1 MENLKELGMNGML
14 VDLKEFRSD
23 KQETVKRWISRE
35 NYSQFKME
43 LEQYEDRETIDIWLH
58 NNFYYG
64 MSKEDIGVL
73 TESLVQ
79 AGGFVEQGEDLKY
92 NFWLDSRL
100 IYTIDL
106 DLI

>member
-14 VDLKEFRSD
+14 VNLKEFKSD
-23 KQETVKRWISRE
+23 KQETIKQWISRE

-64 MSKEDIGVL
+64 MLKEDVGVL
-73 TESLVQ
+73 IESLVQ
-79 AGGFVEQGEDLKY
+79 AGGFVEQREDLKY
-92 NFWLDSRL
+92 NFYLEDRL
-100 IYTIDL
+100 IYTL